1 MMRLD
6 SDATK
11 TPSAGERSVKIR
23 SCLESVDPGAV
34 TRNSKGRMQQQPI
47 TQQHGRRTRSI
58 IYPLLLLLIGLGA
71 QACRTTETAPVEVA
85 AVQPTPS
92 GFWRMNQAD
101 EGARL
106 YFRNC
111 AGCHGTEGEGAPNAY
126 PALAGSRLVNGPY
139 GPMLMPIMY
148 GQGAMPGFTGL
159 LTDRELALVST
170 YIRREWG
177 NQGTAI
183 SPTQIGDF
191 RLDAAEVPLDPF
203 GGTGSNVGGLTE

>member
-1 MMRLD
+1 
-6 SDATK
+6 
-11 TPSAGERSVKIR
+11 
-23 SCLESVDPGAV
+23 
-34 TRNSKGRMQQQPI
+34 MQQRSAI
-47 TQQHGRRTRSI
+47 TQRHQWRTRSAT
-58 IYPLLLLLIGLGA
+58 YLLLLLLVGLGS
-71 QACRTTETAPVEVA
+71 QACRTTELAPVEVA
-85 AVQPTPS
+85 ATQPTPS

-111 AGCHGTEGEGAPNAY
+111 AGCHGLEGEGAPNAY

-159 LTDRELALVST
+159 LTDRELALVSS
-170 YIRREWG
+170 YIRQEWG
-177 NQGTAI
+177 NQGMAI

-191 RLDAAEVPLDPF
+191 RLEEAEVPLDPF
-203 GGTGSNVGGLTE
+203 GGTGGNVGGLTGD